1 MKVVKADF
9 DRLLKRVAATKPLP
23 LADIKNK
30 RRVMRRK
37 RAKTTR

>member
-1 MKVVKADF
+1 MKVNRADF
-9 DRLLKRVAATKPLP
+9 DRLLKRVAETKPLP
-23 LADIKNK
+23 LASITAK

>member
-1 MKVVKADF
+1 MKVDRANF
-9 DRLLKRVAATKPLP
+9 DRLLKRVAETKPLP